1 MQPPEESKEEVI
13 RFLEWIEEDPT
24 QWEEILGERSVD
36 PVTPAKTMEDCDVLT
51 FSGLYSVM
59 MMILFSETDIIAIRA
74 LKRLAAKSLIQKIED
89 IGALETSKEILELLK
104 EEWERN
110 DREVTLH
117 MNEQASY

>member
-1 MQPPEESKEEVI
+1 MQTPEVSKEEVI
-13 RFLEWIEEDPT
+13 RFLEWMEEDPT

-36 PVTPAKTMEDCDVLT
+36 LVAPVKTLEDCDALT

-74 LKRLAAKSLIQKIED
+74 LKRLVAKSLIQKIED

-110 DREVTLH
+110 DRETKLLV
-117 MNEQASY
+117 N